1 MSLPLSATPGNAR
14 SKVSRV
20 RALITGGQGFVGHHL
35 EQHLVANG
43 DDVVSLDLETDVT
56 DVESV
61 GAAITRAKPDVI
73 YHLAAL
79 SHVGDSWSDPS
90 KVLTVNIIGTANV
103 LAGARRLDGDP
114 MIVVVSSAE
123 VYGIVSPE
131 ELPLK
136 ETSPIAPASPYAAS
150 KAAAEQVALQAAR
163 GFDQR
168 VVVVRPFN
176 HVGPGQAPIFAV
188 PALAKRILEATA
200 TGAKHLDVGNLST
213 RRDFTDVRDV
223 VRAYRALATSGIS
236 GEIYNVASGVDVS
249 IQEIVDRLLV
259 IAGASLECVLDPALF
274 RPVDVPV
281 LRGNFDR
288 LHEAT
293 GWLPEIPLEQTLRD
307 VMSYFAAQQSS

>member
-1 MSLPLSATPGNAR
+1 
-14 SKVSRV
+14 
-20 RALITGGQGFVGHHL
+20 
-35 EQHLVANG
+35 
-43 DDVVSLDLETDVT
+43 VSLDLETDVT

-307 VMSYFAAQQSS
+307 VMSYFAAQQSP